1 MKRLK
6 DGHVIAALG
15 HVASKRQ
22 PRWARSDD
30 GDLNALRWRT
40 LRDGYLS
47 TLALIVGGEA
57 LQVTD
62 GHGRLLHLHMHAA
75 TFALLLLRTD
85 AATDGWQC
93 ACFFQYAGSLEE
105 VAALDVLNE
114 RGDLY
119 AHRATLH
126 AGRRHAVEA
135 TLRLAKRLLFG
146 QALVHLF
153 VVMAAIIG
161 VELVHLHPMDGGAF
175 LGFHALSKFLAPRFG
190 ATVGDGRYGFH
201 AVYRFWRSTS
211 VPPPCKSEGAS
222 SSRQSPPDGR
232 RTRGRRRRRTSS
244 VRRPSHDRRHTYP
257 CRPP

>member
-1 MKRLK
+1 MQIVVADRLTYDAVRDELHAHLSQSVDLHLHDAIRQTELGNAVLQHTADLVKRLK

-40 LRDGYLS
+40 LRDSYLS
-47 TLALIVGGEA
+47 TLALIVGSEA

-75 TFALLLLRTD
+75 TLALLLLRTD

-105 VAALDVLNE
+105 VATLDVLNE

-135 TLRLAKRLLFG
+135 TLRL
-146 QALVHLF
+146 
-153 VVMAAIIG
+153 
-161 VELVHLHPMDGGAF
+161 
-175 LGFHALSKFLAPRFG
+175 
-190 ATVGDGRYGFH
+190 T
-201 AVYRFWRSTS
+201 
-211 VPPPCKSEGAS
+211 
-222 SSRQSPPDGR
+222 
-232 RTRGRRRRRTSS
+232 
-244 VRRPSHDRRHTYP
+244 
-257 CRPP
+257 